1 MSYRI
6 IYPGGLND
14 YDFFGIEQKGW
25 LEGVKIVRDEEEI
38 TLSIFDAERL
48 AQIVREDTARL
59 GYFASKLTV
68 VVRSVNRTEIDLAI
82 RRMADRD
89 FIDVL

>member
-6 IYPGGLND
+6 VYPDGLDEYD
-14 YDFFGIEQKGW
+14 YFEIEQKGW
-25 LEGVKIVRDEEEI
+25 LDGVKVVRNEEEI

-48 AQIVREDTARL
+48 AQVVRDDTARL
-59 GYFASKLTV
+59 GYFVSKLTL

-82 RRMADRD
+82 RRMAERD